1 MTAYMRIKMLLES
14 EGWKRGTWGS
24 GVVQFTKGKRY
35 INIQGAGYWRLY
47 KGGSHING
55 KGIDTLRAA
64 L

>member
-1 MTAYMRIKMLLES
+1 VRTYVRIKILLES
-14 EGWKRGTWGS
+14 EGWKRGTWGG

-47 KGGSHING
+47 KGGSCIAG
-55 KGIDTLRAA
+55 KGIDSLRAA